1 MPTCALSSGPN
12 PSWSL
17 VASLIHVAPRRLYTE
32 PRTYG
37 SKNTFLKCRETQKH
51 LSDRAVKVNINNH
64 FSDLSKISCGVP
76 RGSILGP
83 LLFLLYINDMPRAV
97 HSDLF
102 LYAEDSRLIFQH
114 IDVHT
119 IEHQLNKVFANL
131 CEWFV
136 DNKLSIHFG
145 EDKTKCI
152 LLSSKLKLK
161 NAGKFNIMHNGIEI
175 KQYST
180 YLGCLLDETM
190 SGESMALKTIKK

>member
-1 MPTCALSSGPN
+1 MIC
-12 PSWSL
+12 
-17 VASLIHVAPRRLYTE
+17 
-32 PRTYG
+32 
-37 SKNTFLKCRETQKH
+37 
-51 LSDRAVKVNINNH
+51 
-64 FSDLSKISCGVP
+64 
-76 RGSILGP
+76 
-83 LLFLLYINDMPRAV
+83 RAV

-114 IDVHT
+114 IDVQI

-145 EDKTKCI
+145 EDRTKCI
-152 LLSSKLKLK
+152 LLGSKLKLK
-161 NAGKFNIMHNGIEI
+161 NAGKFHIMHNGIEI